1 MSTKPLLLN
10 IRSRVVN
17 DSQQQRYLGSEFN
30 RPLSVCLLLVSLP
43 IFVFNTCLA
52 LVKGKAVFEYTQK
65 QDCLG
70 RQVQYQSFSSGMFRG
85 LPMLWAVFT
94 KRISL
99 CGMPIGIQLTKLQT
113 KRLQPYS
120 FIPAGL
126 FDAVTLHQASGLASV
141 EKSVLLKQQFSANR
155 AGYLSLLLK
164 AGLTKLLYSNN
175 KSQLTSPAVFTLFG
189 LKINNDTMA
198 DAVDWVMSEQSSVES
213 IIDSPAENTE
223 QNLKRCKTA
232 CFANV
237 NSVNLTVEHP
247 SLSQNINSADRC
259 FADGSGLRLAAKTL
273 GINIKDNVNGT
284 DMLPHLCKAAQAQ
297 GISIYLLGAK
307 PGVAIAT
314 AKNLRKQYPT
324 LRIAGAEHGYFD
336 RTEDNNVVERINQA
350 NAGVLLLAMGSPVQ
364 EKWLQDNAPKLT
376 CRTALAVGGLFDFY
390 SGQIPRAPMWMRELG
405 LEWVWR
411 LMQEPKS
418 KFNRYVIG
426 NPLFLIR
433 TFVFNRASR
442 GF

>member
-10 IRSRVVN
+10 VRSRAVDN
-17 DSQQQRYLGSEFN
+17 SQKHHYLGTELN
-30 RPLSVCLLLVSLP
+30 RPISACLLLISLP
-43 IFVFNTCLA
+43 IFVLNTCLA
-52 LVKGKAVFEYTQK
+52 LAKGKAIFEYSK
-65 QDCLG
+65 KKDCLG
-70 RQVQYQSFSSGMFRG
+70 RPVQYQRFSSGLFKG
-85 LPMLWAVFT
+85 SLMLWAVLT

-99 CGMPIGIQLTKLQT
+99 CGMPIDIKLSKEQKT
-113 KRLQPYS
+113 RLQPYS
-120 FIPAGL
+120 YISAGL

-141 EKSVLLKQQFSANR
+141 EKSVLLEQQFTATR
-155 AGYLSLLLK
+155 VGYLSLLLK
-164 AGLTKLLYSNN
+164 AVLTKLLYSNN
-175 KSQLTSPAVFTLFG
+175 KSQLTTPATFKLFG
-189 LKINNDTMA
+189 LKINNDTMT
-198 DAVDWVMSEQSSVES
+198 DAVNWVMSEQDTAKS
-213 IIDSPAENTE
+213 IVKNAG
-223 QNLKRCKTA
+223 QNGKGCKTG

-237 NSVNLTVEHP
+237 NSVNLTVGHP
-247 SLSQNINSADRC
+247 ELSENINSADRC

-273 GINIKDNVNGT
+273 GINVKDNVNGT
-284 DMLPHLCKAAQAQ
+284 DMLPHLCEAAQAQ

-314 AKNLRKQYPT
+314 AKNLHKQYPT
-324 LRIAGAEHGYFD
+324 LRIAGAEHGYFE
-336 RTEDNNVVERINQA
+336 RIEDANVVERINQS
-350 NAGVLLLAMGSPVQ
+350 NAGILLLAMGSPAQ

-390 SGQIPRAPMWMRELG
+390 SGHIPRAPMWMRELG